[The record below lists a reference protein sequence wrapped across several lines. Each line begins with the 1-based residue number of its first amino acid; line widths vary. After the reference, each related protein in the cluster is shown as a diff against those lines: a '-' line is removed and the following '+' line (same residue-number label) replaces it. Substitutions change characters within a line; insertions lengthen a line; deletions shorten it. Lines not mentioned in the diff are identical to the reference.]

1 MTTPQIFFG
10 YFAVM
15 MTVLSLLVVTG
26 RNPVHSV
33 LWMLVLFVH
42 MAGLYL
48 LHMAGLYLFL
58 NAEFLAAIQIIV
70 YAGAIMV
77 LFLFVIMLL
86 NLRKEET
93 EVKFNQQWPLSAAAG
108 IIFMI
113 VLVLILGKITVVPQ
127 PGEYTIDAVRSV
139 GSIMTIGKV
148 LYTKYL
154 LPFEIASIILLVA
167 IIGAVVLAKKRIE

>member
-33 LWMLVLFVH
+33 LWMMVLFV
-42 MAGLYL
+42 
-48 LHMAGLYLFL
+48 HMAGLYLFL
-58 NAEFLAAIQIIV
+58 NAEFLAAVQIIV

-113 VLVLILGKITVVPQ
+113 VLVLILGKITVVPP
-127 PGEYTIDAVRSV
+127 PGEYTIDAIRSV

-167 IIGAVVLAKKRIE
+167 IIGAVVLAKRRI